1 MRYKRTQFV
10 TSIFDQ
16 SNLKIKIRSHLSGL
30 IFYTKKVQKNR
41 LYGVSISKKSDSR
54 ESKKILKPIKSTLSR
69 VF

>member
-1 MRYKRTQFV
+1 MVKKSYNKIQNEVQKDAFV

-54 ESKKILKPIKSTLSR
+54 ESKK
-69 VF
+69 F